1 MLKINK
7 LNISFKDSDDK
18 YTQIIKDLNF
28 EIPENKI
35 IAIVGESGS
44 GKSVTSLSIMGLLSE
59 NISKIS
65 GEIIFEGSNLIKYS
79 DKEFEK
85 IRGNQISMIFQN
97 PMSSLNPSMT
107 CGEQV
112 AEILLTHSIVP
123 EKEAKQRV
131 IELFEKVKLPRV
143 ETMYSQYPH
152 QLSGGQKQR
161 IMIAMAIAC
170 KPKILIADE
179 PTTSLDVSVQND
191 ILKLLKDLQKENKMS
206 IIFISHD
213 LSIVEKLADTTI
225 VMYKGEIVE
234 NNKTNLLFENPK
246 HYYTKALLK
255 AKPSSK
261 LRYITLP
268 TVESIINN
276 IDTSKQYTKEQRNIN
291 HKKIYAQ
298 KPILELKNISKDF
311 GHNSFWNFRKNNITN
326 AVNNVSLNV
335 YAGETFG
342 IVGESG
348 CGKSTISRM
357 IMGLSTITKGE
368 IYYKGQNIAEFTKT
382 QMREFRKQVQLIL
395 QDPFSSLNP
404 KKNIEKAI
412 LEPMEVNNILANKKE
427 RKEFIIELINK
438 IGLDQSLLSKYPHE
452 LSGGQLQRV
461 NIARAVALGPELIIC
476 DESVAALD
484 VSVQA
489 QVLNLLNQLKRQ
501 YNFTYIFISHD
512 LTVVKYMA
520 DNILVMYKGKVEE
533 ITEADELFSK
543 PKSEYGGKLL
553 KWTQV

>member
-276 IDTSKQYTKEQRNIN
+276 IDTSKQYTKEKR
-291 HKKIYAQ
+291 YM
-298 KPILELKNISKDF
+298 LKNLYS
-311 GHNSFWNFRKNNITN
+311 N
-326 AVNNVSLNV
+326 
-335 YAGETFG
+335 
-342 IVGESG
+342 
-348 CGKSTISRM
+348 
-357 IMGLSTITKGE
+357 
-368 IYYKGQNIAEFTKT
+368 
-382 QMREFRKQVQLIL
+382 
-395 QDPFSSLNP
+395 
-404 KKNIEKAI
+404 
-412 LEPMEVNNILANKKE
+412 
-427 RKEFIIELINK
+427 
-438 IGLDQSLLSKYPHE
+438 
-452 LSGGQLQRV
+452 
-461 NIARAVALGPELIIC
+461 
-476 DESVAALD
+476 
-484 VSVQA
+484 
-489 QVLNLLNQLKRQ
+489 
-501 YNFTYIFISHD
+501 
-512 LTVVKYMA
+512 
-520 DNILVMYKGKVEE
+520 
-533 ITEADELFSK
+533 
-543 PKSEYGGKLL
+543 
-553 KWTQV
+553 